1 MKVNSV
7 TSYNTYPKTS
17 FCSDK
22 KQNDVIQKSKEKQMK
37 IANTK
42 KVISECTTIAFGL
55 TILYFAMK
63 RNFMKNG
70 VKNEAKKLMEQSK
83 NRIPT
88 FTVNPDLL
96 KPFLQ

>member
-1 MKVNSV
+1 MKVNFN
-7 TSYNTYPKTS
+7 TYNTYPKTS

-22 KQNDVIQKSKEKQMK
+22 KFNLLKKSKEKQIK
-37 IANTK
+37 IADTK

-63 RNFMKNG
+63 RNFMSNG
-70 VKNEAKKLMEQSK
+70 VKNEAKKIMEQTK
-83 NRIPT
+83 NSVPT

-96 KPFLQ
+96 KPFIQ